1 MAVMDTNVLMRYLVD
16 DNVDQTPRALRFL
29 ESIEAGQREVS
40 VPESVFVEVV
50 QVMMS
55 DLYKTSR
62 ETVRERLRP
71 ILALPGIEMPN
82 KRSYTVALDLFVDF
96 PRLSIVDSICAAHA
110 QRHDDQIV
118 ITFDRGFRNIPG
130 IIREE
135 P

>member
-1 MAVMDTNVLMRYLVD
+1 MAVIDTNVLMRYLVD
-16 DNVDQTPRALRFL
+16 DNVDQTPRALQFL

-40 VPESVFVEVV
+40 VPESVFVEIV